1 MSDRIYRVGT
11 TGLTPLSAEPFA
23 EEKDLEELIAAH
35 PDLIGEDDRHW
46 ILVRR
51 QQGIAEAE
59 DAAERWAVD
68 LLLLDQD
75 AVPTLVEV
83 KRGQSR
89 ELRRAVVGQ
98 MLEYAANAAYVRV
111 EELREA
117 FEESARAGGHDPTA
131 RLAELLEDEDEAAD
145 YWERV
150 RTNLKARKLR
160 LLFVADHIPS
170 PLARIVGFLNE
181 QMPDVDVSAVEV
193 KQFRAGESQ
202 TLVPTVIGRDSAPP
216 AKPGS
221 AKAWTRRTFPDAF
234 QNPEH
239 GAAARRLLDAA
250 GKAGGTFLGYRSGI
264 SIRTRVRDIP
274 LTIAWLLAPGRES
287 SWQPVREFAFG
298 AGNANN
304 SEFFEALPDDLRARL
319 KAWAGEFADDDFAH
333 KDPREILQTAG
344 VAAWCVSYDDAVEN
358 IDVLAERLERVL
370 ADLKAL

>member
-1 MSDRIYRVGT
+1 M
-11 TGLTPLSAEPFA
+11 
-23 EEKDLEELIAAH
+23 
-35 PDLIGEDDRHW
+35 IGEDDRRW

-75 AVPTLVEV
+75 AIPTLVEV
-83 KRGQSR
+83 KRGESR
-89 ELRRAVVGQ
+89 ELRRMVVGQ
-98 MLEYAANAAYVRV
+98 MLDYAANAAYVRV

-117 FEESARAGGHDPTA
+117 FEESARADGHDPTA
-131 RLAELLEDEDEAAD
+131 RLAELLEGEDEAAD
-145 YWERV
+145 YWELV

-181 QMPDVDVSAVEV
+181 QMPDVDVLAVEV

-216 AKPGS
+216 AKLGS
-221 AKAWTRRTFPDAF
+221 GKAWTRRTFPEAF

-239 GAAARRLLDAA
+239 SAAARRLLDAA

-264 SIRTRVRDIP
+264 SIRTRVHDIP

-304 SEFFEALPDDLRARL
+304 PEFFEGLPDDLRSRL
-319 KAWAGEFADDDFAH
+319 SAWADEFSGDGFAY
-333 KDPREILQTAG
+333 KDPRENLQTPG
-344 VAAWCVSYDDAVEN
+344 VAASCVSYDDAAKH
-358 IDVLAERLERVL
+358 IDLLTARLERVL